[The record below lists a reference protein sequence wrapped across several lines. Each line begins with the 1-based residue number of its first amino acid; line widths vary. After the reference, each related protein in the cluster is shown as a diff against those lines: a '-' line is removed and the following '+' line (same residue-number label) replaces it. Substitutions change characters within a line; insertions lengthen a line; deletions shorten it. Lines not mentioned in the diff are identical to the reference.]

1 MKPENILILRDN
13 ENYSIK
19 LADFGISKDLSATTL
34 STLNAPGTLA
44 WIAPEVIRNGHVRII
59 QIFKFYFIVNQ

>member
-1 MKPENILILRDN
+1 MKPENILISNDN
-13 ENYSIK
+13 GAYSVK

-44 WIAPEVIRNGHVRII
+44 WIAPEVVKNGHVRIL
-59 QIFKFYFIVNQ
+59 